1 MCGKAER
8 QMCLEA
14 GRQVCREA
22 GRQVG
27 KAATPTAY
35 GSATHGVK
43 KSLKK
48 QLTLVVLWVHMQ
60 YRLVP

>member
-1 MCGKAER
+1 
-8 QMCLEA
+8 MCLEA